1 MPIVPP
7 HSRHRSLA
15 TKFSIFT
22 GTLMFWVVGT
32 ILAYDFRQDIFDFRK
47 GLILCVIVFV
57 VAGGISRFTH
67 RLLVRPLR
75 NLQLGID
82 SVGQGK
88 LETLQISPTGDEIE
102 VLGHAFNRMIEA
114 LAASQEEIQRYQ
126 ELLEERIR
134 QRTEALEEAMHRALA
149 ASQAK
154 SEFLANMSHELRT
167 PMSGILGMVDLVLDS
182 HLSDDQREHLET
194 AQRCAH
200 SLLAL
205 LNDLLDLSKIEAGRM
220 SLERIPFELNRLVDD
235 CISSQLPKSRQKG
248 IDLACEIASTAP
260 RQVVGDPLRLRQIV
274 TNLVNNA
281 VKFTEKGSV
290 TVRLQATP
298 AAERNQFTLDL
309 EVTDTGTGIPVEKL
323 PTIFDKFTQAD
334 GSITRRY
341 GGTGLGLT
349 ITRRLVEMHGGTI
362 RVDSEVGRGSS
373 FRVSLPYEQAQRA
386 SSPAPSGERNGDEA
400 LAGSQPKPPV
410 RILVVEDNLVNQK
423 VITAI
428 LRKKGYSLEIAN
440 NGQEALDKLA
450 TGQFSLVL
458 MDVQMPVMDGIEA
471 TRRIRRTE
479 AFRHLPVVAM
489 TAHAMTGDRELCLEA
504 GMNAYVSKPVHP
516 AHLISTVESFNE
528 PGASALMECSTES
541 KTCDRAASLIHADRG
556 LLQGMLQLFLQLAPE
571 RLEKLHAAAA
581 RGGASEVS
589 LEARAFRSAAERIA
603 AQEVAECV
611 AAVDA
616 AAQRQDYPQ
625 VAEQLVRLKGEIL
638 RLQKAALDDSSDGN
652 AGAPQLVSHTLGE
665 PGRA

>member
-1 MPIVPP
+1 MPTVPP
-7 HSRHRSLA
+7 HSRYRSLA
-15 TKFSIFT
+15 TKFSMFT
-22 GTLMFWVVGT
+22 GTLVFWVVGT
-32 ILAYDFRQDIFDFRK
+32 ILAYDFRQEIFDFRK
-47 GLILCVIVFV
+47 GLMLCVIVFA
-57 VAGGISRFTH
+57 VAAGISRFTH

-102 VLGHAFNRMIEA
+102 VLGHAFNHMIEA
-114 LAASQEEIQRYQ
+114 LAASQQEIHRYQ

-134 QRTEALEEAMHRALA
+134 QRTEALEEAMQRALA

-182 HLSDDQREHLET
+182 RLSDDQREHLET

-235 CISSQLPKSRQKG
+235 CMSSQLPKARQKE
-248 IDLACEIASTAP
+248 IDLTCEIAPTAP
-260 RQVVGDPLRLRQIV
+260 RHVVGDPLRLRQIV

-290 TVRLQATP
+290 TVRLKAAP
-298 AAERNQFTLDL
+298 AAEPNRFTLEL
-309 EVTDTGTGIPVEKL
+309 EVTDTGTGIPAEKL
-323 PTIFDKFTQAD
+323 PTIFEKFTQAD

-349 ITRRLVEMHGGTI
+349 ITKRLVEMHGGTI
-362 RVDSEVGRGSS
+362 RVESEVGRGSS
-373 FRVSLPYEQAQRA
+373 FHVSLPYEQAQRVP
-386 SSPAPSGERNGDEA
+386 SPAPSGVRNGDDA
-400 LAGSQPKPPV
+400 SADSPPKPPV
-410 RILVVEDNLVNQK
+410 HILVVEDNLVNQK

-428 LRKKGYSLEIAN
+428 LRKKGYSLDIAN
-440 NGQEALDKLA
+440 NGQEALDKLEA
-450 TGQFSLVL
+450 GQFSLVL
-458 MDVQMPVMDGIEA
+458 MDVQMPVMDGLEA

-516 AHLISTVESFNE
+516 AHLISTVESFSE
-528 PGASALMECSTES
+528 PGAKALMECSRES
-541 KTCDRAASLIHADRG
+541 IICDSGASLMHPDRD
-556 LLQGMLQLFLQLAPE
+556 LMRGMVQLFLQLAPE
-571 RLEKLHAAAA
+571 RLEKLQASAV
-581 RGGASEVS
+581 RGEAGEVS
-589 LEARAFRSAAERIA
+589 LEARAFKGAADRIA
-603 AQEVAECV
+603 AQEVAECA

-616 AAQRQDYPQ
+616 AAQRQDYSKI
-625 VAEQLVRLKGEIL
+625 AEQLARLESELL
-638 RLQKAALDDSSDGN
+638 RLQKSVTECGSHSTAH
-652 AGAPQLVSHTLGE
+652 APQLMSRIL
-665 PGRA
+665 

>member
-248 IDLACEIASTAP
+248 IDLACEIAPTAP

-290 TVRLQATP
+290 TVRLQAGGR
-298 AAERNQFTLDL
+298 AEPVHAGPGGDGHWNGHPGG
-309 EVTDTGTGIPVEKL
+309 EVTHD
-323 PTIFDKFTQAD
+323 
-334 GSITRRY
+334 
-341 GGTGLGLT
+341 
-349 ITRRLVEMHGGTI
+349 
-362 RVDSEVGRGSS
+362 
-373 FRVSLPYEQAQRA
+373 FRQ
-386 SSPAPSGERNGDEA
+386 
-400 LAGSQPKPPV
+400 
-410 RILVVEDNLVNQK
+410 
-423 VITAI
+423 
-428 LRKKGYSLEIAN
+428 
-440 NGQEALDKLA
+440 
-450 TGQFSLVL
+450 
-458 MDVQMPVMDGIEA
+458 
-471 TRRIRRTE
+471 
-479 AFRHLPVVAM
+479 
-489 TAHAMTGDRELCLEA
+489 
-504 GMNAYVSKPVHP
+504 VHP
-516 AHLISTVESFNE
+516 GRREHHATLWRHRSGPDDHT
-528 PGASALMECSTES
+528 SA
-541 KTCDRAASLIHADRG
+541 G
-556 LLQGMLQLFLQLAPE
+556 
-571 RLEKLHAAAA
+571 
-581 RGGASEVS
+581 
-589 LEARAFRSAAERIA
+589 
-603 AQEVAECV
+603 
-611 AAVDA
+611 
-616 AAQRQDYPQ
+616 
-625 VAEQLVRLKGEIL
+625 
-638 RLQKAALDDSSDGN
+638 GN
-652 AGAPQLVSHTLGE
+652 ARRDD
-665 PGRA
+665 PGG